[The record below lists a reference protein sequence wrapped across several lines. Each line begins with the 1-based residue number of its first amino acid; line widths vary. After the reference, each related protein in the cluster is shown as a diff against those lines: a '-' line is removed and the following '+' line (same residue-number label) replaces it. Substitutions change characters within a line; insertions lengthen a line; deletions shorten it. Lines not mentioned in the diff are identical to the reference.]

1 MSEPKFTPGP
11 WHQREHHTFA
21 QFDIYADV
29 NQFGDEDS
37 FNHVAE
43 IRIDEFNDPIDEEQ
57 RYKYG
62 PTLSANADLIT
73 AAPEMYELLEK
84 NIELL
89 VYARSKISVF
99 DSILRNELEDRI
111 DETKNLLKKARG
123 EK

>member
-1 MSEPKFTPGP
+1 MRKEKFTPGP

-73 AAPEMYELLEK
+73 AAPEMYELLQ
-84 NIELL
+84 
-89 VYARSKISVF
+89 
-99 DSILRNELEDRI
+99 RI
-111 DETKNLLKKARG
+111 KDEMECTPEWYRFMNDVETILKKARG
-123 EK
+123 EA